1 MLNKVNLLSKYPKTK
16 GRDQIAN
23 ERLKLTDAEK
33 EISRQFGYEYF
44 DGPRKFG
51 LGGYYYHPKFFTEVV
66 KDFIKSIRG
75 IEECFQNKPKK
86 ISETEMI
93 TRNKYHV

>member
-33 EISRQFGYEYF
+33 EISRQFGYE
-44 DGPRKFG
+44 
-51 LGGYYYHPKFFTEVV
+51 
-66 KDFIKSIRG
+66 
-75 IEECFQNKPKK
+75 
-86 ISETEMI
+86 
-93 TRNKYHV
+93 

>member
-33 EISRQFGYEYF
+33 KYRGNLVTNILMDQES
-44 DGPRKFG
+44 
-51 LGGYYYHPKFFTEVV
+51 LVLVV
-66 KDFIKSIRG
+66 TIIIKI
-75 IEECFQNKPKK
+75 F
-86 ISETEMI
+86 
-93 TRNKYHV
+93 H